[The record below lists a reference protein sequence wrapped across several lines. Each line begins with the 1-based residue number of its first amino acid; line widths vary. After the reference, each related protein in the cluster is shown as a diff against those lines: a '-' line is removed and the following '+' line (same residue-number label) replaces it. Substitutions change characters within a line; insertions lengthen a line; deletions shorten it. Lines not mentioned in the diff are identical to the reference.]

1 MTADTVVRFEPRG
14 AAAEMMRRHD
24 KMIVLSGAAG
34 TGKSV
39 PAMMKLHLVCLQV
52 PRVRCLVVRKTLTSL
67 TASTLVSFR
76 EKVAAE
82 ALKAGLVRFY
92 GGSQQEPASY
102 RYSNGSVLVMGGC
115 DKATAFLSTEYD
127 LAFADESIELTAD
140 DIEVIDTRL
149 RNGRLPYQQFL
160 MATNPGPP
168 THLLKA
174 MERDGRLVILY
185 SKHEDNPRLYDQ
197 HKGEWTEEGKTYI
210 ARLENLSGV
219 RYHRLRWGRWAAAE
233 GLVYENW
240 DDSVHLI
247 NQFRPPDSWTRWY
260 AVDFGFTNP
269 AVVQRWAEDG
279 DGRLYLYR
287 ETYYTRRTVAEH
299 GRDVLADVADPDP
312 KRPGKWLWHE
322 PKPRG
327 IICDHDAEGRVV
339 LSQELNIGTIP
350 AKKGVTDGIQAVQS
364 RLKLAGDGK
373 PRLFIM
379 RDALVARDRSLVE
392 RRLPTCTAEE
402 IPAYIWQK
410 PGVTA
415 ASQAPKEAP
424 LKENDHG
431 CDAMRYLVAER
442 EIGAPRIRG
451 F

>member
-1 MTADTVVRFEPRG
+1 MDAAVVRFEPRG

-82 ALKAGLVRFY
+82 ALSAGLLRFY

-102 RYSNGSVLVMGGC
+102 KYSNGSVLVMGGC
-115 DKATAFLSTEYD
+115 DKATAFLSTDYD
-127 LAFADESIELTAD
+127 LCFADEAIELTAE

-174 MERDGRLVILY
+174 MERDRRLVILY
-185 SKHEDNPRLYDQ
+185 SKHEDNPLLYDRNR
-197 HKGEWTEEGKTYI
+197 GEWTERGRTYI
-210 ARLENLSGV
+210 ERLDGLSGV
-219 RYHRLRWGRWAAAE
+219 RYHRLRWGRWSAAE
-233 GLVYENW
+233 GLVYEDW
-240 DDSVHLI
+240 DESTHLI
-247 NQFRPPDSWTRWY
+247 DWFRPPDSWTRWY
-260 AVDFGFTNP
+260 AVDYGFVNP
-269 AVVQRWAEDG
+269 MVVQRWAEDG
-279 DGRLYLYR
+279 DGKLYLYR
-287 ETYYTRRTVAEH
+287 ENYFTHRTVAEFA
-299 GRDVLADVADPDP
+299 RDVLADVGEPDP
-312 KRPGKWLWHE
+312 SHPRRWLWHE
-322 PKPRG
+322 PKPRAVV
-327 IICDHDAEGRVV
+327 CDHDAEGRVV

-350 AKKGVTDGIQAVQS
+350 AKKGVTDGIQALQG
-364 RLKLAGDGK
+364 RLKPSGDGK

-379 RDALVARDRSLVE
+379 RDALVARDQSLVE

-410 PGVTA
+410 AGATA
-415 ASQAPKEAP
+415 ASQAPKEVP
-424 LKENDHG
+424 LKQDDHG
-431 CDAMRYLVAER
+431 ADAARYLCAER